1 MVCGG
6 VTARLEKPPD
16 PGLRLLIQVPDPEQ
30 TGALLCNLQRLW
42 AECAAPAALLWYC
55 RPEPLGAPTSEQ
67 SYG

>member
-1 MVCGG
+1 MGCGG

-42 AECAAPAALLWYC
+42 AECAAPAALQRYC
-55 RPEPLGAPTSEQ
+55 RPEPLEAPTSEQ
-67 SYG
+67 SYE